1 MKAISVCPYFMVDN
15 VLDNFRMM
23 QFTLST
29 SKRSVVKVDV
39 ARVAL
44 LTVAMFAGSTR
55 WYRYFRR

>member
-29 SKRSVVKVDV
+29 SKCSVVKVDV
-39 ARVAL
+39 ARVL
-44 LTVAMFAGSTR
+44 C
-55 WYRYFRR
+55 